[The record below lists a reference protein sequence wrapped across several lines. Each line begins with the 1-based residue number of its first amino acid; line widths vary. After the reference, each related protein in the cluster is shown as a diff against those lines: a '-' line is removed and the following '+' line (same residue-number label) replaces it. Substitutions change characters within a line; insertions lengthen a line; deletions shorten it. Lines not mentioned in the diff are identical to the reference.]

1 MYSWLLQ
8 RISAILLL
16 VFVFVHVFVAHY
28 PVRDINFNDVLTRL
42 NYPGWKIFY
51 ILFLATVLYH
61 ALNGVWGVISDFQ
74 WLRPVQKPLLG
85 LIVLVGLVFL
95 YLGAEVI
102 WVFVSV

>member
-16 VFVFVHVFVAHY
+16 VFMFVHMVVAHY
-28 PVRDINFNDVLTRL
+28 FPVRDISYNDVLSRL
-42 NYPGWKIFY
+42 NYSGWKIFY
-51 ILFLATVLYH
+51 ILFLAVVLYH
-61 ALNGVWGVISDFQ
+61 ALNGVWTVVSDFRQ
-74 WLRPVQKPLLG
+74 LRSFQKPLLG

-102 WVFVSV
+102 WVFVY